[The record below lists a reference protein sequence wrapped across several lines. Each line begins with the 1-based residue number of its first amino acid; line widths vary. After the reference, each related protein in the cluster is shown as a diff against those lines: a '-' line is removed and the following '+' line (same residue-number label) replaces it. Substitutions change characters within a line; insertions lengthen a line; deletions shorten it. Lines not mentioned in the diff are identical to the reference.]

1 MSYVDIVKDIID
13 NCYFTH
19 FPKEFSR
26 DGDLI
31 AGVGD
36 FFTNILNHEMYE
48 IYGERKVFHD
58 EKVVRFLKEYNKDND
73 GNFGCHDVRLED
85 ALNSDRK
92 VIIQFDLHP
101 VTNFENPFEVTK
113 SYFFDIS

>member
-36 FFTNILNHEMYE
+36 FFTNILNHEMY
-48 IYGERKVFHD
+48 
-58 EKVVRFLKEYNKDND
+58 
-73 GNFGCHDVRLED
+73 
-85 ALNSDRK
+85 
-92 VIIQFDLHP
+92 
-101 VTNFENPFEVTK
+101 
-113 SYFFDIS
+113 